1 MKYDELVQL
10 LLSYATSCER
20 RHRGGIDGMSEVQ
33 RLDDVGT
40 VLRFFSHF
48 LRVEV
53 HQLRRDH

>member
-1 MKYDELVQL
+1 
-10 LLSYATSCER
+10 
-20 RHRGGIDGMSEVQ
+20 MSEVQ

-40 VLRFFSHF
+40 VLRFLSHF